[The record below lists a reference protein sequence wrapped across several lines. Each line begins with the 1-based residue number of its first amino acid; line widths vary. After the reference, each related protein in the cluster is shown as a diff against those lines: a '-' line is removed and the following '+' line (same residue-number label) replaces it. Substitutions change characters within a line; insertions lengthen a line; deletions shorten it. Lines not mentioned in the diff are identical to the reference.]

1 MELYTP
7 DIYGNLQLYH
17 LLIYLV
23 VYFTPKKYDLNVIP
37 TEAIPAGRESEVPVR
52 RPDGEESIELIKISS
67 RRSGTQNDSF
77 IKYNINNM
85 LL

>member
-1 MELYTP
+1 M
-7 DIYGNLQLYH
+7 I
-17 LLIYLV
+17 

-37 TEAIPAGRESEVPVR
+37 TGVNEVSEVPVR

-67 RRSGTQNDSF
+67 RYIGGTRNDSF
-77 IKYNINNM
+77 TKSNINNM